1 MLNERRIAANQ
12 VAEKLFAAEAAIDAA
27 VAAVA
32 KLTAVMPMA
41 RQDARLSAMIG
52 QDALMAA
59 MATCQQLVQA
69 RASII
74 ETHAHLRTAQKQVG
88 LGAVNF
94 NGNCPP
100 DKTACLPAEELPA
113 TRHLTVAA

>member
-1 MLNERRIAANQ
+1 
-12 VAEKLFAAEAAIDAA
+12 
-27 VAAVA
+27 
-32 KLTAVMPMA
+32 
-41 RQDARLSAMIG
+41 MIG